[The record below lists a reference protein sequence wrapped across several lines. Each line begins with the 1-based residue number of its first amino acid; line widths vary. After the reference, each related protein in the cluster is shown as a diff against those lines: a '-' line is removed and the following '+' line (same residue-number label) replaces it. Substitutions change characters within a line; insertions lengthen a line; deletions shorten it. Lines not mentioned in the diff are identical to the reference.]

1 MICLKVNSV
10 NIQAL
15 GKRSSSLTFQI
26 TNDAHVQN
34 NADLFSLILGEI
46 PPRENY
52 LYLFK
57 KLSSSNLI

>member
-1 MICLKVNSV
+1 M
-10 NIQAL
+10 QAL
-15 GKRSSSLTFQI
+15 GKKSSGLTFQI
-26 TNDAHVQN
+26 MNDAHIQN
-34 NADLFSLILGEI
+34 NADLFSLILGET